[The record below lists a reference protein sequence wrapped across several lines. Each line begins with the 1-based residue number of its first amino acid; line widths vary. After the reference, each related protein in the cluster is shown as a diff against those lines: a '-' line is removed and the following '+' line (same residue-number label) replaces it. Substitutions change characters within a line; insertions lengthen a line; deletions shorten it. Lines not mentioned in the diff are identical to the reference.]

1 VSERVVVM
9 TLLGVAE
16 KDVERLFRCEVVFR
30 FVRVPD
36 FGPASCGVFFHI
48 QSLGDAYFKGKQIV
62 D

>member
-1 VSERVVVM
+1 M
-9 TLLGVAE
+9 TLFGVAE